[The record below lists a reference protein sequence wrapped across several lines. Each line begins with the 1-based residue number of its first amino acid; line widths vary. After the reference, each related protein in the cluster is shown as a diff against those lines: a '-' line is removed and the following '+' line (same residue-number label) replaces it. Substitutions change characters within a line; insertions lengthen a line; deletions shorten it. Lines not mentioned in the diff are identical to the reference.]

1 MNTQLKDPN
10 AELLRARSGCA
21 GFDEVLG
28 GGLPSGH
35 LYLLEGEPGT
45 GKTTLAMQFMAEGL
59 SLGQQVLYVTL
70 SESRNQ
76 LLSVARSH
84 GFKLDGIRILELQPD
99 EQDLKPERQYTV
111 FHPSEVEL
119 SDRVRAIME
128 EVEEHRPDRV
138 GIDALSEV
146 RMLAKDPLRYRRQVL
161 SLKEYAPSNCTVLLL
176 DDRSSR
182 QVELELHSIVHGVIA
197 LSKIPVE
204 YGKTRRCLEVTK
216 LRGCAFREGFHDYV
230 IRPGGVVVYP
240 RLIASEY
247 EEPPTQRG
255 CVKSGIPELD
265 QLVGGGLDLGTSTLL
280 LGPAGCGKT
289 TTAIRWAV
297 SAAERGETASIFL
310 FEETINTLIQRAS
323 GLDMRIL
330 PHIESGLI
338 KINHLDPAEMSPGEF
353 VDLVRKA
360 VEYENTSTVVI
371 DSLNGFLHAMP
382 GEQFLALHLHEL
394 LTYLNHRGVVTLMVL
409 AQMGVIGSAIQTP
422 TDISYLADNILVLR
436 YFEAQGE
443 VRQAISM
450 IKKRSGAHEHTIREL
465 RLGPDRIHIGEPLR
479 EFHGVLTGI
488 PALLGQGNGN
498 GHGNGLRLGE

>member
-1 MNTQLKDPN
+1 
-10 AELLRARSGCA
+10 
-21 GFDEVLG
+21 
-28 GGLPSGH
+28 
-35 LYLLEGEPGT
+35 
-45 GKTTLAMQFMAEGL
+45 
-59 SLGQQVLYVTL
+59 
-70 SESRNQ
+70 
-76 LLSVARSH
+76 
-84 GFKLDGIRILELQPD
+84 
-99 EQDLKPERQYTV
+99 
-111 FHPSEVEL
+111 
-119 SDRVRAIME
+119 
-128 EVEEHRPDRV
+128 
-138 GIDALSEV
+138 
-146 RMLAKDPLRYRRQVL
+146 
-161 SLKEYAPSNCTVLLL
+161 
-176 DDRSSR
+176 
-182 QVELELHSIVHGVIA
+182 
-197 LSKIPVE
+197 
-204 YGKTRRCLEVTK
+204 
-216 LRGCAFREGFHDYV
+216 
-230 IRPGGVVVYP
+230 VVVYP

-280 LGPAGCGKT
+280 LGPAGCGKST
-289 TTAIRWAV
+289 IAIRWAV

-488 PALLGQGNGN
+488 PALVGQGNGN